1 MSEAQYRNIIRVIV
15 VAAISR
21 EFRKAKIV
29 ERVVKLIK
37 KDKLVATRE
46 LSTPKLT
53 GSILP
58 STDDRFLINKNSV
71 AIDIVRLSQYGKQYP
86 MVANISVN
94 IRYGLDEPKYR
105 MLLSGTPYREKGVPE
120 SALAEWI
127 SVKKNQRNQFRNRK
141 GFYVQTKG
149 KDGKRKVIAYD
160 ESKEWH
166 RKQLRYILNMSIKYS
181 EFKSDFLKPFDDKQK
196 GVEASVNKARPK
208 IINRLEEL
216 YGTQIRNFVV
226 DALNISLG

>member
-1 MSEAQYRNIIRVIV
+1 MSEAQYRNIIKVIV

-21 EFRKAKIV
+21 ELRKAKIV
-29 ERVVKLIK
+29 ERVVKRIK
-37 KDKLVATRE
+37 RDKLVATRE

-71 AIDIVRLSQYGKQYP
+71 VIDIIRMSQYGKQYP
-86 MVANISVN
+86 MVANVSVN

-105 MLLSGTPYREKGVPE
+105 MLVAGTPYREKGVPE
-120 SALAEWI
+120 AALSEWI
-127 SVKKNQRNQFRNRK
+127 SVKKNQRSQFRNGR

-149 KDGKRKVIAYD
+149 KDGKRKEIAYD
-160 ESKEWH
+160 ESKAWH
-166 RKQLRYILNMSIKYS
+166 RNQLRYILNMSIKYS
-181 EFKSDFLKPFDDKQK
+181 EFKSDFLKPFDDKQR
-196 GVEASVNKARPK
+196 GVAASVNKARPK

-216 YGTQIRNFVV
+216 YETQIRNFVV

>member
-1 MSEAQYRNIIRVIV
+1 MSEAQYRNIIKVIV

-29 ERVVKLIK
+29 EKVVRAIK
-37 KDKLVATRE
+37 KDKLVATKE

-71 AIDIVRLSQYGKQYP
+71 VVDILRMSQYGKQYP

-94 IRYGLDEPKYR
+94 IRYGLNEPKYR
-105 MLLSGTPYREKGVPE
+105 MLVAGTPYRGKGVPE
-120 SALAEWI
+120 AELTKWI
-127 SVKKNQRNQFRNRK
+127 NVKKNRTGQFRNNR
-141 GFYVQTKG
+141 GFYVQGKG
-149 KDGKRKVIAYD
+149 KDGKNKIIPYN
-160 ESKEWH
+160 EGKEWH
-166 RKQLRYILNMSIKYS
+166 RKQLRYIINMSIKYS
-181 EFKSDFLKPFDDKQK
+181 EFKSDFLKPFDNDKN
-196 GVEASVNKARPK
+196 GVRASVNKAKPK
-208 IINRLEEL
+208 IAKRLEEL
-216 YGTQIRNFVV
+216 YETQIRNFVV